1 MNKLHQF
8 LVILFI
14 FSFQQANYAQ
24 NKVDSTLL
32 KSALSLTDCVQN
44 AKKYLGRDILLN
56 CTIVSSREVTLDK
69 DKIFY
74 LLELD
79 DFFPNNKIS
88 VLVGEAEAEGLG
100 FSRFIYQQKKVL
112 ITGKLEKNKKF
123 KDEFGNARLVI
134 MLKDLRQ
141 ITMF

>member
-1 MNKLHQF
+1 MNKLHRF
-8 LVILFI
+8 LVILLI
-14 FSFQQANYAQ
+14 FSFQQINYAQ
-24 NKVDSTLL
+24 GKVDSTLL
-32 KSALSLTDCVQN
+32 KSAVSLQDCVQS
-44 AKKYLGRDILLN
+44 AKKYLGREVMLN

-69 DKIFY
+69 DKLFY

-88 VLVGEAEAEGLG
+88 VLIGEKEAEELG
-100 FSRFIYQQKKVL
+100 FSRFIYQQKKALVV
-112 ITGKLEKNKKF
+112 GKLEKNRNF

-134 MLKDLRQ
+134 VLKNLNQ